1 MIMIMIIIMIIM
13 IITTITI
20 ITTII
25 MRVKNEQFAFT
36 SPFYW
41 YNNRTRQKVT
51 LNFKTE
57 R

>member
-13 IITTITI
+13 ITMIITTI
-20 ITTII
+20 TII